1 MPAAV
6 AAASSSS
13 SSSSASNWLSTWR
26 KSLACRTQ
34 ANEVHDP
41 RHRQQNPKF
50 QQAAA
55 QDMAPDL
62 LPPATGAALL
72 VNQAA
77 SIAASGNGGGSSSMR
92 RFHIGGAGQGHYL
105 RSGCSRSIANL
116 KDVIHSSR
124 RMDILSSNHHHG
136 RDSGIGGGMA
146 NFSPKS
152 VESSDFVQSISREAM
167 FKDHGDL
174 CEHIIRPFGQ
184 GSKLSVDDIV
194 ANHNYHSK
202 SSSGSNGS
210 SVLKTGTSGSG
221 HFYGTPLHSSAQ
233 YGGGGGGASSTA
245 SSTPLHY
252 YSSSSTKSTSSHG
265 NSLMKLSGC
274 YDCKNPAVSLVV
286 YKSNG
291 SLGPTASTTG
301 RGCSSNQH
309 HQVITTPICRR
320 CNEVFSKYEALEKHH
335 LLKHAGQLYIY
346 ILYPLFLW

>member
-105 RSGCSRSIANL
+105 RSGCSRVAAGWIYCHRIIITAVTVASVVAWLISAPNPWRAVTLCNPYPARPCSRTMAICAN
-116 KDVIHSSR
+116 
-124 RMDILSSNHHHG
+124 
-136 RDSGIGGGMA
+136 
-146 NFSPKS
+146 
-152 VESSDFVQSISREAM
+152 
-167 FKDHGDL
+167 
-174 CEHIIRPFGQ
+174 
-184 GSKLSVDDIV
+184 
-194 ANHNYHSK
+194 
-202 SSSGSNGS
+202 
-210 SVLKTGTSGSG
+210 T
-221 HFYGTPLHSSAQ
+221 
-233 YGGGGGGASSTA
+233 
-245 SSTPLHY
+245 
-252 YSSSSTKSTSSHG
+252 
-265 NSLMKLSGC
+265 
-274 YDCKNPAVSLVV
+274 
-286 YKSNG
+286 
-291 SLGPTASTTG
+291 
-301 RGCSSNQH
+301 
-309 HQVITTPICRR
+309 
-320 CNEVFSKYEALEKHH
+320 
-335 LLKHAGQLYIY
+335 
-346 ILYPLFLW
+346 